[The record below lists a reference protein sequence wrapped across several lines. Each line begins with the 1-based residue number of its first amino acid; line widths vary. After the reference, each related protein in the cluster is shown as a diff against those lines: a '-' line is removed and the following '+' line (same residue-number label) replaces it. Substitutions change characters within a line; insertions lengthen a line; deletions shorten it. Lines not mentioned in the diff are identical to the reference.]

1 MHKMLVTNDL
11 DLVPLIMTGRTGNWD
26 MTTFKRD
33 YLKIMAI
40 LGGQI
45 LGIPTADPIL
55 ASVYIR
61 KYGVDKTI
69 KYGLPADFQNGFYQN
84 NHACAGHF
92 RTRRCLITCK
102 GFTNILW
109 GAEIYLKE
117 NRYGK
122 YQSYGSLSIVY
133 KGSADLNGFNNTK
146 WDWNYNPGATTKVL
160 PFTKL

>member
-1 MHKMLVTNDL
+1 MYHHLNNYEAYAYCFQTLATVLNLFGKTCFQISADTYLIFREAIMHKMLVTNDL
-11 DLVPLIMTGRTGNWD
+11 DLVPLVMTGRTGGWD

-33 YLKIMAI
+33 YLKILAI

-61 KYGVDKTI
+61 KYGVDQAI

-84 NHACAGHF
+84 NHSCAGHF
-92 RTRRCLITCK
+92 RTRKCIITCK

-109 GAEIYLKE
+109 GA
-117 NRYGK
+117 
-122 YQSYGSLSIVY
+122 
-133 KGSADLNGFNNTK
+133 
-146 WDWNYNPGATTKVL
+146 
-160 PFTKL
+160 